1 MGIMRGLGFRVCQ
14 EHGKIGIMF
23 PHILR
28 RASKFIART
37 LVLFDLPQ
45 VRT

>member
-1 MGIMRGLGFRVCQ
+1 MGMIGGLGFRVCKQ
-14 EHGKIGIMF
+14 HGKIGIMF

-28 RASKFIART
+28 RTSKFIAGT

-45 VRT
+45 V